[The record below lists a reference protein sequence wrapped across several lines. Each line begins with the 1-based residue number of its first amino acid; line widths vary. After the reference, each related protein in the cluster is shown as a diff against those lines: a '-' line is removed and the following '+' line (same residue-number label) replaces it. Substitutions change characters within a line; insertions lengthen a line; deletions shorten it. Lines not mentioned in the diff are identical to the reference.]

1 MYPLIPYLTR
11 FTWKLRCKNKN
22 GGRAGDLTG
31 CVTILL
37 FSCVLLEQVLTCH
50 TKLARR
56 RSPEAL
62 GLFLASCNS
71 NIPRNDMSICMT
83 PIFAYFEA
91 CAKNKKM
98 GLQNLSTVTTAF
110 ICHMQPNFAFMSFIR
125 KYSVWFDAQ
134 ILLVLFLTALL
145 ITIGLSEML
154 VCASPAWHWPG
165 LGTLQLSLVPLL
177 EKIREYLYLQS
188 PTITSYI
195 NYTFTTRTLVT

>member
-1 MYPLIPYLTR
+1 MVFIIYIKIIQHYLITIINSFYDLRFIDMKIPIYPLISYLTR
-11 FTWKLRCKNKN
+11 FTWKLRCENKN

-62 GLFLASCNS
+62 CLFLASCNS

-91 CAKNKKM
+91 CAKN
-98 GLQNLSTVTTAF
+98 GTAK
-110 ICHMQPNFAFMSFIR
+110 SL
-125 KYSVWFDAQ
+125 YSNNS
-134 ILLVLFLTALL
+134 ILPYATQFRFHV
-145 ITIGLSEML
+145 ILSEKQCL
-154 VCASPAWHWPG
+154 
-165 LGTLQLSLVPLL
+165 
-177 EKIREYLYLQS
+177 I
-188 PTITSYI
+188 
-195 NYTFTTRTLVT
+195 